1 VSEARGR
8 EAAAAFEAYLGVRS
22 RLPAAGFGTAW
33 QSAESLAEI
42 AGPFDLVLLD
52 AYGVLNVG
60 DSPIPGA
67 AEAIAALRA
76 AGKSVAVVSN
86 SAAYPKRVMMQR
98 YARLGFDFAPE
109 EVVTSREALLAHL
122 ARAPRLRWGAMM
134 NPGYGMEDFE
144 SIDLSFLG
152 DDPAAYVEA
161 EGFLLVGTD
170 GWTETRQSML
180 EAALRAHPRP
190 VVVGNP
196 DIVAPRETG
205 LSLEPGHFAH
215 LLADAAGIAPVFLG
229 KPFAEIYTLALTQL
243 APQLTPERVLMV
255 GDTLHTDILGGRQ
268 MGFATS
274 LVIGH
279 GALVGLDPAEAIRRS
294 GIVPDFVIR
303 SIGTAPGRG

>member
-1 VSEARGR
+1 MSGARDR
-8 EAAAAFEAYLGVRS
+8 AAATAFEAYLGVRS
-22 RLPAAGFGTAW
+22 RLPAAEFEAGW

-60 DSPIPGA
+60 ESPIPGA

-76 AGKSVAVVSN
+76 AGKAVAVVSN

-122 ARAPRLRWGAMM
+122 ARAPRLRWGAMLSPD
-134 NPGYGMEDFE
+134 NGMEEFE
-144 SIDLSFLG
+144 NIDLIFLG
-152 DDPAAYVEA
+152 DDPAAYAEA
-161 EGFLLVGTD
+161 QGFLLIGTD

-215 LLADAAGIAPVFLG
+215 RLADAVGIAPVFLG
-229 KPFAEIYTLALTQL
+229 KPFAEIYTLALSQI
-243 APQLTPERVLMV
+243 APQIAPGRVLMV

-274 LVIGH
+274 LVTGH
-279 GALVGLDPAEAIRRS
+279 GALLGLDPAEAIRRS
-294 GIVPDFVIR
+294 GIVPDFVIA
-303 SIGTAPGRG
+303 SIGAARCRA

>member
-1 VSEARGR
+1 MSGARGR
-8 EAAAAFEAYLGVRS
+8 EAGAAFEAYLGVRS
-22 RLPAAGFGTAW
+22 RLPAAEFSAGW
-33 QSAESLAEI
+33 KSAESLAGI

-60 DSPIPGA
+60 ESPIPGA

-76 AGKSVAVVSN
+76 AGKAVAVVSN

-109 EVVTSREALLAHL
+109 EVVTSREALLAYL
-122 ARAPRLRWGAMM
+122 ARAPRLRWGAMLSPE
-134 NPGYGMEDFE
+134 NGMEEFE
-144 SIDLSFLG
+144 NIDLNFLD
-152 DDPAAYVEA
+152 DDPATYAEA
-161 EGFLLVGTD
+161 QGFLLIGTD
-170 GWTETRQSML
+170 GWTETRQTML
-180 EAALRAHPRP
+180 ETTLRAHPRP

-215 LLADAAGIAPVFLG
+215 RLADAVGIAPVFLG
-229 KPFAEIYTLALTQL
+229 KPFAEIYTLALDRL
-243 APQLTPERVLMV
+243 APQIAPERVLMV

-274 LVIGH
+274 LVTAH

-294 GIVPDFVIR
+294 GIVPDFVIP
-303 SIGTAPGRG
+303 SIWAASCRA

>member
-1 VSEARGR
+1 MSGPHCN

-22 RLPAAGFGTAW
+22 RLPAVDFYGSWKTADT
-33 QSAESLAEI
+33 LAEI

-60 DSPIPGA
+60 ESPIPGA

-76 AGKSVAVVSN
+76 AGKAVAVVSN

-122 ARAPRLRWGAMM
+122 ARAPRLRWGAML
-134 NPGYGMEDFE
+134 NPENGPQDFE
-144 SIDLSFLG
+144 DIDLTFLD
-152 DDPAAYVEA
+152 DDPAAYAAA
-161 EGFLLVGTD
+161 EGFLLIGSD
-170 GWTETRQSML
+170 GWTETRQRLL
-180 EAALRAHPRP
+180 EAALRAQPRP

-196 DIVAPRETG
+196 DIVAPREAG
-205 LSLEPGHFAH
+205 LSREPGYFAH
-215 LLADAAGIAPVFLG
+215 RLADAAGIAPVFLG
-229 KPFAEIYTLALTQL
+229 KPFAEIFMLALTKIAPRL
-243 APQLTPERVLMV
+243 APERILMV

-268 MGFATS
+268 MGFATA
-274 LVIGH
+274 LVTAH

-294 GIVPDFVIR
+294 GIVPDFVIG
-303 SIGTAPGRG
+303 SIGSTTRRA